1 MYWVLI
7 GFELVLCPKAMLD
20 WRMRKLSAQGLCMLN
35 LRDFQMRDMPHL
47 LQAIVDEKM
56 LMQFAGPAYV
66 FPLTAAQVVVDLHAD
81 NVRVFSMVTAAD
93 EVVGHAQMQVLSD
106 SVLLRRI
113 LIWDESWRG
122 QGWGQQMVRQLLE
135 VAFAIPEVKQARLN
149 VFAWNTPAIRC
160 YQRLGFVMSVESA
173 KTVSVAGETWQSV
186 GMVCVKP
193 VR

>member
-1 MYWVLI
+1 MYWILT
-7 GFELVLCPKAMLD
+7 GFELVLCAKAMLD

-66 FPLTAAQVVVDLHAD
+66 FPLTAEQVAVDLHAD
-81 NVRVFSMVTAAD
+81 DVRVFSMVTATD

-113 LIWDESWRG
+113 LIWDGAWRG
-122 QGWGQQMVRQLLE
+122 QGWGQHMVRQLLE

-149 VFAWNTPAIRC
+149 VFTRNTPAIRC
-160 YQRLGFVMSVESA
+160 YQGLGFVPSAGPA

-193 VR
+193 VC

>member
-1 MYWVLI
+1 
-7 GFELVLCPKAMLD
+7 MLD

-93 EVVGHAQMQVLSD
+93 VVVGHAQMQVLSD

-113 LIWDESWRG
+113 LIWDGSWRG
-122 QGWGQQMVRQLLE
+122 QGWGQHMVRQLLE
-135 VAFAIPEVKQARLN
+135 VAFAMPEVKQARLN

-160 YQRLGFVMSVESA
+160 YQRLGFVTSTEPA

-193 VR
+193 VC